1 LFGQETRMDVEFQ
14 DATSEPGRAQQ
25 LSVSVNGRRY
35 AVHVPARRTLLDL
48 LRDDL
53 SLTGTKKV
61 CDMGHCGACTVLR
74 NGVPVLACL
83 TLALA
88 CQGDEISTVEG
99 LAGPDGQLS
108 PLQQAF
114 IDCDALQC
122 GFCTPGQLM
131 MATALLHSNPA
142 PTDVEIKA
150 GMAGNLCRCGAYK
163 GIFEAVKSVA
173 ESGHGD

>member
-1 LFGQETRMDVEFQ
+1 MDEVIDNDTRQVGQ
-14 DATSEPGRAQQ
+14 PQQ
-25 LSVSVNGRRY
+25 LSISVNGRPYR
-35 AVHVPARRTLLDL
+35 VLVPARRTLLDL

-88 CQGDEISTVEG
+88 CNGDEVSTVEG

-108 PLQQAF
+108 RLQQAF

-131 MATALLHSNPA
+131 MATALLQDNPS
-142 PTDVEIKA
+142 PTEDEILA

-163 GIFEAVKSVA
+163 GIVEAVQSVA
-173 ESGHGD
+173 GS

>member
-1 LFGQETRMDVEFQ
+1 MDEEKYSASGDV
-14 DATSEPGRAQQ
+14 GRSLH
-25 LSVSVNGRRY
+25 LSLSVNGQPY
-35 AVHVPARRTLLDL
+35 NVQVPARRTLLDL

-61 CDMGHCGACTVLR
+61 CDLGHCGACTVLR

-88 CQGDEISTVEG
+88 CEGDEVSTVEG
-99 LAGPDGQLS
+99 LAGRDGQLS

-131 MATALLHSNPA
+131 MATALLQSNPA
-142 PTDVEIKA
+142 PTDEEILA

-173 ESGHGD
+173 GPVNA